1 MEQVTIEVRIDT
13 QEPDAV
19 RAVEEVFDA
28 VPGATA
34 ERWPDVRTVDP
45 VTVLAVVGN
54 AAALLQALIALRDTW
69 RSRRSAPGVLAG
81 NADGSTVAV
90 TVATVE
96 ELRRLLEPETEG
108 DEEGDEEEG
117 RGA

>member
-1 MEQVTIEVRIDT
+1 MGQVTIEVRIDT

-19 RAVEEVFDA
+19 CAVEAVFDA

-34 ERWPDVRTVDP
+34 KRWPNVRTADP

-54 AAALLQALIALRDTW
+54 AAAVLQALLALRDAW
-69 RSRRSAPGVLAG
+69 RSRSSAPGVRAA

-90 TVATVE
+90 AVATDE
-96 ELRRLLEPETEG
+96 ELQRLVEPEARDEG
-108 DEEGDEEEG
+108 EEEES
-117 RGA
+117 A